1 MTDYEQ
7 LLERALS
14 KVPKE
19 TGTGER
25 FEMPKCQLQ
34 PAGLKTFIINFGDIV
49 AVLRRDEKHFLKFL
63 LKELATSGE
72 VSGKQLSVIGKFT
85 NLAIDKKI
93 ELYVAQFVMCKD
105 CKRPDT
111 QIIKDDRLYFL
122 KCEACGSKYHVAT
135 VGN

>member
-1 MTDYEQ
+1 MDYEQ
-7 LLERALS
+7 LLDRAME

-19 TGTGER
+19 KGTGER
-25 FEMPKCQLQ
+25 FEMPKSQVQ
-34 PAGLKTFIINFGDIV
+34 PAGLKTIIVNFGDIIS
-49 AVLRRDEKHFLKFL
+49 ALRRDEKHFLKFL
-63 LKELATSGE
+63 LKQLATSGE
-72 VSGKQLSVIGKFT
+72 ATGKQLTVIGRFHNT
-85 NLAIDKKI
+85 AIDKKI
-93 ELYVAQFVMCKD
+93 ELYVAEYVICKD